1 MGSDEQPGGA
11 AVTPDAATVT
21 PDAATGSVPPA
32 AADLLGQVSTPLAG
46 LYRRHPQRNLAA
58 IGDAI
63 LAAYRDEGPIRLGP
77 RRGLAVIAVD
87 GLGYCHAHATLT
99 SAELSPLTSE
109 FPTTT
114 VACLMTSVTR
124 TPAFS
129 HGFIGVQY
137 LHQDGDRLVNCHD
150 GSTEGSGTGSTG
162 TTPSRRTVT
171 PTFRTI
177 FDALTDAG
185 VLAVALPNELAGLH
199 AEVRDRLLHG
209 ARVLSAFSP
218 DTASLPA
225 TTSSPATTD
234 PVRMVA
240 AFADQLTTA
249 IDARPGAM
257 IWTYLDLDSHVHRHG
272 FDRRAAEAMI
282 ALDELASRLR
292 DAGTSVLVFSD
303 HGLASCRPS
312 EATRAAWA
320 QAASARWCRLPP
332 GGAGRVRWLY
342 PHPNQADR
350 LADLMA
356 RQFPDAA
363 VVTSDEL
370 ADLGFVAAGSVGQR
384 RLGEIVLIATG
395 ADFPVPDPEMAYE
408 HGSMTAEEVL
418 VPMAIWPVIQ

>member
-11 AVTPDAATVT
+11 AVTPDATT
-21 PDAATGSVPPA
+21 GIPDAVTGSVLPA
-32 AADLLGQVSTPLAG
+32 AADLLRQVSTPLAG

-58 IGDAI
+58 IGEAI

-77 RRGLAVIAVD
+77 RRDLAVIAVD
-87 GLGYCHAHATLT
+87 GLGYRHAHATLT
-99 SAELSPLTSE
+99 SAELLPLTSE

-137 LHQDGDRLVNCHD
+137 LHPDGDRLVNCHD
-150 GSTEGSGTGSTG
+150 GSTEGSGAGG
-162 TTPSRRTVT
+162 IEATPSRRTGT

-209 ARVLSAFSP
+209 AQVVGA
-218 DTASLPA
+218 
-225 TTSSPATTD
+225 SSPATTD
-234 PVRMVA
+234 PVRMVT

-249 IDARPGAM
+249 IDATPGAM

-282 ALDELASRLR
+282 ALDELASRLS

-303 HGLASCRPS
+303 HGLADCRPN

-320 QAASARWCRLPP
+320 QAAGARWCRLPP

-342 PHPNQADR
+342 PHPNRADR
-350 LADLMA
+350 LAAFVA
-356 RQFPDAA
+356 RQFPDAI
-363 VVTSDEL
+363 VVTSDQL

-418 VPMAIWPVIQ
+418 VPMAIWPANQ

>member
-1 MGSDEQPGGA
+1 VTSGA
-11 AVTPDAATVT
+11 AIGA
-21 PDAATGSVPPA
+21 VPPS
-32 AADLLGQVSTPLAG
+32 AADLLDQVSTPLAG

-63 LAAYRDEGPIRLGP
+63 LGSYRDEGPVRLGP
-77 RRGLAVIAVD
+77 QRGLVVIAVD
-87 GLGYCHAHATLT
+87 GLGCSNAQATLT
-99 SAELSPLTSE
+99 SADLSPLTSE

-124 TPAFS
+124 EPAFN

-137 LHQDGDRLVNCHD
+137 LHPDGEQLVNCHD
-150 GSTEGSGTGSTG
+150 GSTTGGSGTVTG
-162 TTPSRRTVT
+162 RRTAT

-177 FDALTDAG
+177 FDELADAG

-199 AEVRDRLLHG
+199 TEARDRLLHG
-209 ARVLSAFSP
+209 ARVV
-218 DTASLPA
+218 
-225 TTSSPATTD
+225 TTSVPVISSPPAPAD

-240 AFADQLTTA
+240 AFADQVTA
-249 IDARPGAM
+249 AAAAWPGAV
-257 IWTYLDLDSHVHRHG
+257 IWTYLDLDSHIHRHG
-272 FDRRAAEAMI
+272 FDGPAALAMA
-282 ALDELASRLR
+282 ALDELAQRLR

-303 HGLASCRPS
+303 HGLARSDPS
-312 EATRAAWA
+312 QATRAAWA
-320 QAASARWCRLPP
+320 EAADGRWCRLPP

-342 PHPNQADR
+342 PHPRQADR
-350 LADLMA
+350 LADLAA

-363 VVTSDEL
+363 VVTSDQL

-418 VPMAIWPVIQ
+418 VPMAIWPAIQ